1 MSEYFAEPKSL
12 RKVKVKLDLS
22 NSATKTE
29 LKNATGVETSSFAT
43 KTDLANLESDV
54 DKLDIDKLEN
64 VPTNIS
70 NSKKSKVP
78 KLDVNKIGHFPVDLS
93 KLRDVVLSKLSDITS
108 LAIILLLMLK

>member
-1 MSEYFAEPKSL
+1 MSEYFADPKSL

-43 KTDLANLESDV
+43 KTDLANLKSDV

-70 NSKKSKVP
+70 NLEKSKVA

>member
-43 KTDLANLESDV
+43 KTDLAN
-54 DKLDIDKLEN
+54 
-64 VPTNIS
+64 
-70 NSKKSKVP
+70 
-78 KLDVNKIGHFPVDLS
+78 
-93 KLRDVVLSKLSDITS
+93 
-108 LAIILLLMLK
+108 